1 MTDLIDRNALRR
13 DIDEMCRLT
22 GFDTPMTAIYCVKR
36 VIERQ
41 PTIDPESLRP
51 VGRWTEM
58 STEAF
63 IGVSDSGEP
72 KFADRKY
79 FVHRDC
85 GRKSAI
91 KETYCPYCG
100 AKMVDASDGG
110 AGR

>member
-51 VGRWTEM
+51 VGRWECKAEPFYICSNCKKEVEM
-58 STEAF
+58 
-63 IGVSDSGEP
+63 
-72 KFADRKY
+72 FACD
-79 FVHRDC
+79 DMMD
-85 GRKSAI
+85 
-91 KETYCPYCG
+91 YCPHCG
-100 AKMVDASDGG
+100 AKMEVQDDG
-110 AGR
+110 